1 MMKKPPMKQRIVPM
15 PKTVKMS
22 RMQRP
27 QGKRRQ
33 SGIAM
38 LEVLGALAIGAALL
52 LSLSTVMDSSL
63 EDMKGQQA
71 AYYQS
76 QLSLAANK
84 YIAAN
89 SSTLQTALPTA
100 ASLAPVTVA
109 QLIAGHFLPAATGAK
124 NVFGQTPCLLV
135 RQPDPVSRPGQFDAL
150 LVTTGGDPIPDRTI
164 ATVAVNAG
172 AGGGYISVADAGN
185 AKGASWNTS
194 TASFRSASCSGGSA
208 LTGTSTDGG
217 RLASNLFY
225 NGPGQ
230 LSTDFLYRNAV
241 PGRPELNRMNTPIR
255 MASAALVSM
264 GDSCLNPSGVAE
276 AGVAIDTSTRSILTC
291 GSGGTWSYPS
301 QWKEPVSTYGSL
313 PTAGSQTGDV
323 RMVTG
328 LSRAFT
334 FNGSSWVALAVDQ
347 NGNLNVPG
355 TLTAANAHVTQNI
368 VADGTIH
375 AAGDITTSGSV
386 SADVDVNAA
395 RAVNTKDAYVAH
407 NVVTQGMEV
416 DRWAS
421 SPAITIGINFFSP
434 GQACHYLEYDP
445 FEGTTHIVYP
455 IGTIVM
461 DASYRPLICGP
472 DKTMR
477 YANGTY
483 TP

>member
-1 MMKKPPMKQRIVPM
+1 MKQR
-15 PKTVKMS
+15 
-22 RMQRP
+22 QR
-27 QGKRRQ
+27 
-33 SGIAM
+33 GIAL

-52 LSLSTVMDSSL
+52 LGLSTVMDTSL

-76 QLSLAANK
+76 QLSTAAGK

-89 SSTLQTALPTA
+89 SATLQTALPSA
-100 ASLAPVTVA
+100 ASLAAVTVA
-109 QLIAGHFLPAATGAK
+109 QLVSGHFLPAATGAK
-124 NVFGQTPCLLV
+124 NVYDQTPCLLI

-150 LVTTGGDPIPDRTI
+150 VVTTGGMAIPERAI

-172 AGGGYISVADAGN
+172 VGGGYISALDTGN

-194 TASFRSASCSGGSA
+194 TASFRSTACSGGSA
-208 LTGTSTDGG
+208 LTGGSADGG
-217 RLASNLFY
+217 HLASNLFY
-225 NGPGQ
+225 DGPGQ
-230 LSTDFLYRNAV
+230 LSTDFLYRNEIA
-241 PGRPELNRMNTPIR
+241 GRPELNRMNTPVR
-255 MASAALVSM
+255 MASAALVSN
-264 GDSCLNPSGVAE
+264 GASCLNSSGVAE

-291 GSGGTWSYPS
+291 GSSGVWSYPS
-301 QWKEPVSTYGSL
+301 QWKEPVSTYASL
-313 PTAGSQTGDV
+313 PGSGNQSGDV

-334 FNGSSWVALAVDQ
+334 FNGANWVALAVDQ
-347 NGNLNVPG
+347 NGNMNVPG
-355 TLTAANAHVTQNI
+355 TLTAANAHTTQNI

-375 AAGDITTSGSV
+375 ATGDISTSGSV
-386 SADVDVNAA
+386 SADYDLNAA
-395 RAVNTKDAYVAH
+395 HAVNTHDAYVAH
-407 NVVTQGMEV
+407 NVVTQGMEI

-434 GQACHYLEYDP
+434 GQACHYLEYDAY
-445 FEGTTHIVYP
+445 EGFSHIVYP